1 MNETTSAQGAAE
13 EPQQTDGCRGDPDV
27 AAPALG
33 GGGSAHGPAV
43 KPTQVSHQELSLTAS
58 PSAGLSLPKWV
69 RDLLRDGGEGHLEI
83 V

>member
-13 EPQQTDGCRGDPDV
+13 EPQQTDGYRGDPDV

-69 RDLLRDGGEGHLEI
+69 RDLLRHGGEGHLEI